1 MNNESQRIINAQEL
15 YNLLRQQN
23 IIGSNGEI
31 IFNFLNL
38 AIKINQ
44 KSAIGDLFQEW
55 LAE

>member
-31 IFNFLNL
+31 IFNLLNL
-38 AIKINQ
+38 TIKINQ